1 VGDAATEHSLD
12 RARLRSERST
22 QSSSL
27 AALE

>member
-12 RARLRSERST
+12 KAGFRSERSK